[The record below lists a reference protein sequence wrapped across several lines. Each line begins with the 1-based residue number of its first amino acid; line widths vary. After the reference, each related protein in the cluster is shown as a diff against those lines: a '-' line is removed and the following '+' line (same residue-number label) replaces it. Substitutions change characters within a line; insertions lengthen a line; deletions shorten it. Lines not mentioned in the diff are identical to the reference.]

1 MQIRVE
7 APDDINKF
15 IAGNE
20 SFAVSGNNCRGEGGD
35 YITEIENKHLKTHL
49 PPGIPILKHWVEAAR
64 NHEVLKK
71 NRDMLFERL
80 NINDPGKEESS
91 IFKFED
97 EIMMLRA
104 AIRKSGVLLNP
115 CSETILKAIDGC
127 QLHSDL
133 VNFYITAKE
142 NFHSYIKIG
151 ADSKPVFITYEDENL
166 YNDVSNWNI
175 PKLKKK
181 RSFL

>member
-15 IAGNE
+15 IARNE
-20 SFAVSGNNCRGEGGD
+20 SFSVPGDNCRREGGD
-35 YITEIENKHLKTHL
+35 YITKIENKHLKSHL
-49 PPGIPILKHWVEAAR
+49 PPGLPTLKHWVEVAH

-71 NRDMLFERL
+71 NHDMLLERL

-97 EIMMLRA
+97 EMLRA
-104 AIRKSGVLLNP
+104 TIRKSGIFLNP
-115 CSETILKAIDGC
+115 CSEAILKAIDSC

-133 VNFYITAKE
+133 VNFYITATE
-142 NFHSYIKIG
+142 NFHSCIKIG
-151 ADSKPVFITYEDENL
+151 ADPKPVFITYEDE
-166 YNDVSNWNI
+166 
-175 PKLKKK
+175 KL
-181 RSFL
+181 